1 MTGLTTERSEFIVVG
16 AGLLGLAAARALA
29 RRGREVT
36 VLEQAEIG
44 HPAGGSQGSCRIF
57 RLGYGDP
64 GYVSMASRAREL
76 WRELET
82 EYGQRLLHPAPHL
95 TFGDGLDAVQAAMAA
110 AGAPGELLPAAA
122 AAARFPA
129 VATAGPALLEPD
141 SCVIEADNALR
152 ALAAAVPLIRT
163 GVRVIAV
170 ADDGG
175 RVTVSTEAG
184 SFAARVVIVCAGPWT
199 SGLLR
204 PAGLAVPASAT
215 LERVAYLEL
224 GGHGPAADMPI
235 FICHGARSPYGL
247 PVPRSSLYKIGIHP
261 GGPPADPD
269 RQDHGP
275 DEEQARRLDRLARRY
290 LPGLDPRP
298 VRTESCIYDN
308 TPDEDFVIDR
318 AGQIVIGSG
327 TSGHGFKF
335 GPLLG
340 EWLADLATGTLPTA
354 PWPSCAPRFAM
365 RRFIRTR

>member
-1 MTGLTTERSEFIVVG
+1 MTGRSEFIVVG
-16 AGLLGLAAARALA
+16 AGLLGLATARVLA
-29 RRGREVT
+29 SRGREVT

-44 HPAGGSQGSCRIF
+44 HPAGGSHGSCRIF

-64 GYVSMASRAREL
+64 GYVSLASRAREL

-82 EYGQRLLHPAPHL
+82 ERGLRLLHPAPQL
-95 TFGDGLDAVQAAMAA
+95 TFGDGLGAVHAAMTA
-110 AGAPGELLPAAA
+110 AGAPCQLLPAAA
-122 AAARFPA
+122 AAVRFPA
-129 VATAGPALLEPD
+129 LATAGPALLEPD
-141 SCVIEADNALR
+141 SCVIAAGNALR
-152 ALAAAVPLIRT
+152 ALAGAVPLIRT
-163 GVRVIAV
+163 GVRVTAV
-170 ADDGG
+170 ADDG
-175 RVTVSTEAG
+175 RQVTVSTEAG

-204 PAGLAVPASAT
+204 SAGLAVPSSAT
-215 LERVAYLEL
+215 LERVAYLER
-224 GGHGPAADMPI
+224 GGPGPAPDLPI
-235 FICHGARSPYGL
+235 FIRHGARSPYGL

-269 RQDHGP
+269 RQDQGP
-275 DEEQARRLDRLARRY
+275 DQEQAGRLDRLARRY

-298 VRTESCIYDN
+298 VRIETCIYDN

-340 EWLADLATGTLPTA
+340 EWLADLAAGLPPPA
-354 PWPSCAPRFAM
+354 PWPSFAPRFAM
-365 RRFIRTR
+365 RRFS